1 MNNLNFKYQL
11 PSGEWLELSLDN
23 QKIIEALMEK
33 EADGII
39 PSLVT
44 AVELS
49 TRSQCG
55 KSVKI
60 TLLNNSEFDALT
72 EIE

>member
-1 MNNLNFKYQL
+1 MNNLNIKYQL
-11 PSGEWLELSLDN
+11 PSGEWHELSLDS
-23 QKIIEALMEK
+23 QKIIEALIEK
-33 EADGII
+33 GTDGVM
-39 PSLVT
+39 PFLVT
-44 AVELS
+44 TVELS

-60 TLLNNSEFDALT
+60 TLLNNSEFNALT